1 MNKIIC
7 AGHVTLDIA
16 PVFPDHKGYREVS
29 ELLIPGRLIH
39 TEAADVHTGG
49 SVSNTG
55 IALKLLGNGY
65 QHRGISDRC
74 PTGQKP
80 G

>member
-16 PVFPDHKGYREVS
+16 PVFPGHKSYREVS

-55 IALKLLGNGY
+55 IALKLLDNDVRLLR
-65 QHRGISDRC
+65 HHL
-74 PTGQKP
+74 
-80 G
+80 